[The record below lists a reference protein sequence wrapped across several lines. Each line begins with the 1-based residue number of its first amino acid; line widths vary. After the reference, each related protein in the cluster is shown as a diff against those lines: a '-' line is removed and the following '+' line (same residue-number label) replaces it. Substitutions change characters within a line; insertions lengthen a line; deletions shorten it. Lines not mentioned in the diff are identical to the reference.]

1 MPDASARPR
10 RAAIARRSPMVFSD
24 PLALSSP
31 RSTLD
36 DRLPHHQPSTRPRRT
51 ELAARHNRYGVE
63 PFEERPQT
71 MPPAWLARPQMET
84 EHGAAARNAM
94 RRQDEAR
101 GMRLL

>member
-1 MPDASARPR
+1 
-10 RAAIARRSPMVFSD
+10 
-24 PLALSSP
+24 SSP

-101 GMRLL
+101 GMRLLGGAPQARPHVGSQRARDGGSQVEDDH